1 MSVDHAVSASVYTEL
16 TISKDDKKA
25 SIAGKSTEVE
35 YFESIYSPMI
45 TVNVIEV
52 DSGGDVSDDKGN
64 LGTVKDNLPIT
75 GLEDVR
81 IKIETGSGMLDLTKE
96 PLKVNGSP
104 TVSQDALR
112 QSVLLPLVSKHEVKN
127 RDVPIRRKLTGK
139 INTIVEKLL
148 NEDIKIKKDKLDIE
162 ETQNVDTLIGRNRTA
177 FKLITGLCKRSL
189 PAKGDP
195 GFFFYETQDGFNFK
209 SIESLIN
216 QEPKQEYFYTG
227 ALKSNVDNYDNDY
240 KILAP
245 PVVKKDQDILTALES
260 GTYKARI
267 ITTNPWTHKITEDFI
282 NLVPN
287 STLGKSPEPKDSIE
301 DKNNAIRTYHH
312 ILDIGSYDPHIKRD
326 TNNSPFFWEAQS
338 SMRYDLLHS
347 QIMEILIPCNVK
359 LRAGDVIK
367 CNFEKITQ
375 DNKVDGIWDEHKSG
389 KYLILHLCH
398 HFDPT
403 RSFTS
408 LTLARDTYGLYTSKK

>member
-1 MSVDHAVSASVYTEL
+1 MSASSASIYTTL
-16 TISKDDKKA
+16 TIDKNGLEA
-25 SIAGKSTEVE
+25 SIAGKAIEVR
-35 YFESIYSPMI
+35 YFESLYSPAI
-45 TVNVIEV
+45 TAKILQV
-52 DSGGDVSDDKGN
+52 DSGGDIPDDKGN

-75 GLEDVR
+75 GLEDVY
-81 IKIETGSGMLDLTKE
+81 IKIETKTGILDLTKE

-112 QSVLLPLVSKHEVKN
+112 QSVLLPLVSKHDVKN
-127 RDVPIRRKLTGK
+127 RDVPIRRKLSGK

-148 NEDIKIKKDKLDIE
+148 TEDIKIKKDKLDIE
-162 ETQNVDTLIGRNRTA
+162 ETQNVDTLIGRNRSA
-177 FKLITGLCKRSL
+177 YDLITGLCKRSL
-189 PAKGDP
+189 PAKKGDP

-216 QEPKQEYFYTG
+216 QEPKEEYFYTG
-227 ALKSNVDNYDNDY
+227 ALKSNIDNDDNDY

-282 NLVPN
+282 DLVPN

-312 ILDIGSYDPHIKRD
+312 ILDIGSYDPKIKTE
-326 TNNSPFFWEAQS
+326 TNNNPFFWEAQS

-347 QIMEILIPCNVK
+347 QMIEIMVPCNVQ

-375 DNKVDGIWDEHKSG
+375 DDKVGGMYNEHTSG
-389 KYLILHLCH
+389 KYLISNLCH
-398 HFDPT
+398 FFDTT

-408 LTLARDTYGLYTSKK
+408 LTLVRDTYGLYTSKK

>member
-81 IKIETGSGMLDLTKE
+81 IKIETGSGILDLTKE

-104 TVSQDALR
+104 SVSQDALR
-112 QSVLLPLVSKHEVKN
+112 QVVLLPLVSKHEVKN

-162 ETQNVDTLIGRNRTA
+162 ETQNVDTLIGRNRTVYE
-177 FKLITGLCKRSL
+177 LITGLCKRSI
-189 PAKGDP
+189 PTKGDP
-195 GFFFYETQDGFNFK
+195 GCFFYETQDGFNFK

-227 ALKSNVDNYDNDY
+227 ALKSNIGNNANNY
-240 KILAP
+240 KILSP
-245 PVVKKDQDILTALES
+245 PIIRKDQDVLTALES

-267 ITTNPWTHKITEDFI
+267 ITTNPCHKF
-282 NLVPN
+282 L
-287 STLGKSPEPKDSIE
+287 
-301 DKNNAIRTYHH
+301 
-312 ILDIGSYDPHIKRD
+312 
-326 TNNSPFFWEAQS
+326 Q
-338 SMRYDLLHS
+338 
-347 QIMEILIPCNVK
+347 
-359 LRAGDVIK
+359 
-367 CNFEKITQ
+367 
-375 DNKVDGIWDEHKSG
+375 
-389 KYLILHLCH
+389 
-398 HFDPT
+398 
-403 RSFTS
+403 
-408 LTLARDTYGLYTSKK
+408 

>member
-1 MSVDHAVSASVYTEL
+1 MSASAASIYTTL
-16 TISKDDKKA
+16 TIDKNGLEA
-25 SIAGKSTEVE
+25 SIAGKATAVE
-35 YFESIYSPMI
+35 YFESLYSPMI
-45 TVNVIEV
+45 TANILQV
-52 DSGGDVSDDKGN
+52 DTGGDIPDDKGN

-75 GLEDVR
+75 GLEDVH
-81 IKIETGSGMLDLTKE
+81 IKIETKTGILDLTKE

-112 QSVLLPLVSKHEVKN
+112 QVVLLPLVSKHEIKN
-127 RDVPIRRKLTGK
+127 RDVPIRRKLSGK
-139 INTIVEKLL
+139 INIIIEKLL
-148 NEDIKIKKDKLDIE
+148 NEDLKIKKDKLDIE
-162 ETQNVDTLIGRNRTA
+162 ETQNVDNLIGRSRTVYE
-177 FKLITGLCKRSL
+177 LITGLCKRSI
-189 PAKGDP
+189 PTKGDP

-216 QEPKQEYFYTG
+216 QKPKAEYYYTG
-227 ALKSNVDNYDNDY
+227 ALKSNIDNDANDY
-240 KILAP
+240 KILASP
-245 PVVKKDQDILTALES
+245 IVKKDQDILTALES
-260 GTYKARI
+260 GSYKARI

-287 STLGKSPEPKDSIE
+287 STLGKTPETKDIIQN
-301 DKNNAIRTYHH
+301 KNNAIRTYHH
-312 ILDIGSYDPHIKRD
+312 ILDVGSYHPGINTD

-347 QIMEILIPCNVK
+347 QLVEIVVPCNVQ
-359 LRAGDVIK
+359 LRAGDVIE

-375 DNKVDGIWDEHKSG
+375 DEKAGGMYNEHTSG

-398 HFDPT
+398 SFDAT

-408 LTLARDTYGLYTSKK
+408 LTLVRDAYGLYTSKK